1 MLDGLTS
8 KLGDVIR
15 QVSGKTHITEK
26 NIQDAVREIK
36 VALLEADVNLRVV
49 RRFVNRT
56 TEDALGAR
64 VLRDVSPGQQ
74 FTRIVYERMTALL
87 GGERADLA
95 LKGPDT
101 LSAILL
107 VGLQGSGKTTTAAKL
122 ARHLSGQ
129 GRKPLLI
136 AADRVRAA
144 AIEQLQQLGAALD
157 VPVFSGDPAGGGA
170 VATVRDGL
178 RHARATGRDIAIVDS
193 AGRLQADAA
202 LMDELRDMHKTAA
215 PQETLLVADAM
226 TGQTAVEVAGEFDR
240 QVGLSGIILSKFD
253 SDTRGGA
260 ALSIREITGKPIK
273 FVGTGESNDAL
284 EPFHPDR
291 VASRILGMGDVVTLV
306 EQAQESFDQE
316 RAERL
321 VRKMRRRTFTM
332 ADYLEQLGEL
342 RKMGSL
348 TSLVEKLPGM
358 QAAVASGAVNEK
370 GLRREEAIMLSMTPG
385 ERANPRI
392 LGPSR
397 RKRVARGSGTS
408 VSGGEPPG
416 AQVRQDVAGDEE
428 DDQEQEAA
436 AAVSGPDGRLTRN
449 CAERSSGV
457 GIRDEERGRLSV
469 KIRLKRFGTRGRP
482 FYRLI
487 VVDTR
492 AARDGRAIEEVG
504 LYHPIEREEEQQVR
518 LNEERIKSWLRRG
531 AQPSPTVRRLLNKRD
546 VHITRT

>member
-1 MLDGLTS
+1 MLEGLTG

-56 TEDALGAR
+56 TQDALGAR

-74 FTRIVYERMTALL
+74 FTRIVLERMTALF
-87 GGERADLA
+87 GGERVQLV

-107 VGLQGSGKTTTAAKL
+107 LGLQGSGKTTTAAKL
-122 ARHLSGQ
+122 ARHLSQQ
-129 GRKPLLI
+129 GRRPLLI
-136 AADRVRAA
+136 AADRVRPAA
-144 AIEQLQQLGAALD
+144 VEQLQQLGAAVQ
-157 VPVFSGDPAGGGA
+157 VPVFVGASTVGGDA
-170 VATVRDGL
+170 VTTVRDGL
-178 RHARATGRDIAIVDS
+178 RHAQQTGHDVAIVDS
-193 AGRLQADAA
+193 AGRLQVDEA
-202 LMDELRDMHKTAA
+202 LMAELRAIHDAAA

-226 TGQTAVEVAGEFDR
+226 TGQTAVDVAGEFDR
-240 QVGLSGIILSKFD
+240 RVGLSGIILSKFD

-260 ALSIREITGKPIK
+260 ALSIREVTGKPIK
-273 FVGTGESNDAL
+273 FVGTGESNEAL

-291 VASRILGMGDVVTLV
+291 MASRILGMGDVVTLV
-306 EQAQESFDQE
+306 EQAQDAFDQQ
-316 RAERL
+316 RAERM
-321 VRKMRRRTFTM
+321 VRKMKRRTFTM

-370 GLRREEAIMLSMTPG
+370 GLHREEAIMLSMTLA

-408 VSGGEPPG
+408 VSEVNRL
-416 AQVRQDVAGDEE
+416 VRKFEKMSLAMKKM
-428 DDQEQEAA
+428 
-436 AAVSGPDGRLTRN
+436 TRN
-449 CAERSSGV
+449 KK
-457 GIRDEERGRLSV
+457 L
-469 KIRLKRFGTRGRP
+469 
-482 FYRLI
+482 
-487 VVDTR
+487 
-492 AARDGRAIEEVG
+492 
-504 LYHPIEREEEQQVR
+504 QQQFM
-518 LNEERIKSWLRRG
+518 
-531 AQPSPTVRRLLNKRD
+531 AQMGN
-546 VHITRT
+546 

>member
-1 MLDGLTS
+1 MLDGLTN

-74 FTRIVYERMTALL
+74 FTRIVHERMTALL
-87 GGERADLA
+87 GGERAELA

-101 LSAILL
+101 LSVILL

-136 AADRVRAA
+136 AADRVRPA

-157 VPVFSGDPAGGGA
+157 LPVFTGDRGAGAGA

-178 RHARATGRDIAIVDS
+178 RHARGSGIVDVAIVDS
-193 AGRLQADAA
+193 AGRLQADAE
-202 LMDELRDMHKTAA
+202 LMDELREINRNAD

-291 VASRILGMGDVVTLV
+291 VASRILGMGDVVSLV
-306 EQAQESFDQE
+306 EQAQETFDHD

-408 VSGGEPPG
+408 VSEVNRLVRKFDKMSLAMKKMTKNKKLQQQFLAQMGG
-416 AQVRQDVAGDEE
+416 
-428 DDQEQEAA
+428 
-436 AAVSGPDGRLTRN
+436 
-449 CAERSSGV
+449 
-457 GIRDEERGRLSV
+457 
-469 KIRLKRFGTRGRP
+469 
-482 FYRLI
+482 
-487 VVDTR
+487 
-492 AARDGRAIEEVG
+492 
-504 LYHPIEREEEQQVR
+504 
-518 LNEERIKSWLRRG
+518 
-531 AQPSPTVRRLLNKRD
+531 
-546 VHITRT
+546 

>member
-1 MLDGLTS
+1 MLDGLTN

-74 FTRIVYERMTALL
+74 FTRIVYERLTGLL
-87 GGERADLA
+87 GGERAELA

-122 ARHLSGQ
+122 ARHLKGQ
-129 GRKPLLI
+129 GREPLLI
-136 AADRVRAA
+136 AADRVRPA
-144 AIEQLQQLGAALD
+144 AIEQLQQLGAAIG
-157 VPVFSGDPAGGGA
+157 VPVFTGTNAGPEGA
-170 VATVRDGL
+170 VAIVRDGV
-178 RHARATGRDIAIVDS
+178 RHARATGCNVAIVDS

-202 LMDELRDMHKTAA
+202 LMDELRDIHKSAE

-260 ALSIREITGKPIK
+260 ALSIRQVTGKPVK

-306 EQAQESFDQE
+306 EQAQETFDQE

-408 VSGGEPPG
+408 VSEVNRLVRKFDKMSLAMKKMTKNRKLQQQFLAQMGG
-416 AQVRQDVAGDEE
+416 
-428 DDQEQEAA
+428 
-436 AAVSGPDGRLTRN
+436 
-449 CAERSSGV
+449 
-457 GIRDEERGRLSV
+457 
-469 KIRLKRFGTRGRP
+469 
-482 FYRLI
+482 
-487 VVDTR
+487 
-492 AARDGRAIEEVG
+492 
-504 LYHPIEREEEQQVR
+504 
-518 LNEERIKSWLRRG
+518 
-531 AQPSPTVRRLLNKRD
+531 
-546 VHITRT
+546 

>member
-56 TEDALGAR
+56 TEEALGAR

-74 FTRIVYERMTALL
+74 FTRIVHERMTALL
-87 GGERADLA
+87 GGERADLV

-101 LSAILL
+101 LSVILL

-136 AADRVRAA
+136 AADRVRPA

-157 VPVFSGDPAGGGA
+157 LPVFTGDPTGGAGA

-178 RHARATGRDIAIVDS
+178 RHARGGGSADVVIVDS
-193 AGRLQADAA
+193 AGRLQADNA
-202 LMDELRDMHKTAA
+202 LMDELREINREAS

-291 VASRILGMGDVVTLV
+291 VASRILGMGDVVSLV
-306 EQAQESFDQE
+306 EQAQETFDQE

-332 ADYLEQLGEL
+332 ADYLEQLSEL

-385 ERANPRI
+385 ERSNPRI

-408 VSGGEPPG
+408 VSEVNRLVRKFEKMSLAMKKMTKNKKLQQQFLAQMGG
-416 AQVRQDVAGDEE
+416 
-428 DDQEQEAA
+428 
-436 AAVSGPDGRLTRN
+436 
-449 CAERSSGV
+449 
-457 GIRDEERGRLSV
+457 
-469 KIRLKRFGTRGRP
+469 
-482 FYRLI
+482 
-487 VVDTR
+487 
-492 AARDGRAIEEVG
+492 
-504 LYHPIEREEEQQVR
+504 
-518 LNEERIKSWLRRG
+518 
-531 AQPSPTVRRLLNKRD
+531 
-546 VHITRT
+546 

>member
-15 QVSGKTHITEK
+15 QVSGKTNITEK
-26 NIQDAVREIK
+26 NIRDAVREIK

-56 TEDALGAR
+56 TDEALGAR

-74 FTRIVYERMTALL
+74 FTRIVYERMTTLL
-87 GGERADLA
+87 GGEREGLA

-101 LSAILL
+101 LSVILL

-136 AADRVRAA
+136 AADRVRPA
-144 AIEQLQQLGAALD
+144 AIEQLQQLGSALA
-157 VPVFSGDPAGGGA
+157 VPVFTGGTAGRGGA

-178 RHARATGRDIAIVDS
+178 RHARGSGSDVAIVDS

-202 LMDELRDMHKTAA
+202 LMDELREIHKVAA
-215 PQETLLVADAM
+215 PRETLLVADAM

-273 FVGTGESNDAL
+273 FVGTGEANDAL

-306 EQAQESFDQE
+306 EQAQETFDQE

-321 VRKMRRRTFTM
+321 VRKMRRRTFSM
-332 ADYLEQLGEL
+332 ADYLDQLAEL

-370 GLRREEAIMLSMTPG
+370 GLRREEAIMLSMTPA
-385 ERANPRI
+385 ERDNPRI

-408 VSGGEPPG
+408 VSEVNRL
-416 AQVRQDVAGDEE
+416 VRKFDKMALAMKKMTKNKKMQ
-428 DDQEQEAA
+428 QQF
-436 AAVSGPDGRLTRN
+436 L
-449 CAERSSGV
+449 
-457 GIRDEERGRLSV
+457 
-469 KIRLKRFGTRGRP
+469 
-482 FYRLI
+482 
-487 VVDTR
+487 
-492 AARDGRAIEEVG
+492 ARMG
-504 LYHPIEREEEQQVR
+504 Q
-518 LNEERIKSWLRRG
+518 
-531 AQPSPTVRRLLNKRD
+531 
-546 VHITRT
+546 

>member
-74 FTRIVYERMTALL
+74 FTRIVHERMTRLL

-101 LSAILL
+101 LSVILL

-122 ARHLSGQ
+122 ARHLGGQ
-129 GRKPLLI
+129 ERKPLLI
-136 AADRVRAA
+136 AADRVRPA

-157 VPVFSGDPAGGGA
+157 MPVFTGDPGGRESA
-170 VATVRDGL
+170 LATVRAGL
-178 RHARATGRDIAIVDS
+178 RQARATGRDIAIVDS

-202 LMDELRDMHKTAA
+202 LMEELCEIHKISQ

-240 QVGLSGIILSKFD
+240 QLGLSGIILSKFD

-260 ALSIREITGKPIK
+260 ALSIREVTGRPIK

-284 EPFHPDR
+284 EPFHPER

-306 EQAQESFDQE
+306 EQAQETFDQD

-408 VSGGEPPG
+408 VSEVNRLVRKFDKMALAMKKMTKNKKLQQQFLAQMGG
-416 AQVRQDVAGDEE
+416 
-428 DDQEQEAA
+428 
-436 AAVSGPDGRLTRN
+436 
-449 CAERSSGV
+449 
-457 GIRDEERGRLSV
+457 
-469 KIRLKRFGTRGRP
+469 
-482 FYRLI
+482 
-487 VVDTR
+487 
-492 AARDGRAIEEVG
+492 
-504 LYHPIEREEEQQVR
+504 
-518 LNEERIKSWLRRG
+518 
-531 AQPSPTVRRLLNKRD
+531 
-546 VHITRT
+546 

>member
-56 TEDALGAR
+56 TEEALGAR

-74 FTRIVYERMTALL
+74 FTRIVHERMTALL
-87 GGERADLA
+87 GGERADLV

-101 LSAILL
+101 LSVILL

-136 AADRVRAA
+136 AADRVRPA

-157 VPVFSGDPAGGGA
+157 LPVFTGDPTGGAGA

-178 RHARATGRDIAIVDS
+178 RHARGAGSADVVIVDS
-193 AGRLQADAA
+193 AGRLQADNA
-202 LMDELRDMHKTAA
+202 LMDELREINREAN

-291 VASRILGMGDVVTLV
+291 VASRILGMGDVVSLV
-306 EQAQESFDQE
+306 EQAQETFDQE

-332 ADYLEQLGEL
+332 ADYLEQLSEL

-385 ERANPRI
+385 ERSNPRI

-408 VSGGEPPG
+408 VSEVNRLVRKFEKMSLAMKKMTKNKKLQQQFLAQMGG
-416 AQVRQDVAGDEE
+416 
-428 DDQEQEAA
+428 
-436 AAVSGPDGRLTRN
+436 
-449 CAERSSGV
+449 
-457 GIRDEERGRLSV
+457 
-469 KIRLKRFGTRGRP
+469 
-482 FYRLI
+482 
-487 VVDTR
+487 
-492 AARDGRAIEEVG
+492 
-504 LYHPIEREEEQQVR
+504 
-518 LNEERIKSWLRRG
+518 
-531 AQPSPTVRRLLNKRD
+531 
-546 VHITRT
+546 

>member
-1 MLDGLTS
+1 MLEGLTS

-56 TEDALGAR
+56 TEDALGAS

-74 FTRIVYERMTALL
+74 FTKIVLERMTALL
-87 GGERADLA
+87 GGERAQLA

-101 LSAILL
+101 LSTILL
-107 VGLQGSGKTTTAAKL
+107 LGLQGSGKTTTAAKL
-122 ARHLSGQ
+122 ARHLSQQ

-136 AADRVRAA
+136 AADRVRPAA
-144 AIEQLQQLGAALD
+144 VEQLQQLGATLE
-157 VPVFSGDPAGGGA
+157 VPVFAGASTVGGDA

-178 RHARATGRDIAIVDS
+178 RHARRAGHDVAIVDS
-193 AGRLQADAA
+193 AGRLQADEA
-202 LMDELRDMHKTAA
+202 LMDELRAIHGASA

-260 ALSIREITGKPIK
+260 ALSIREVTGKPIK

-291 VASRILGMGDVVTLV
+291 MASRILGMGDVVTLV
-306 EQAQESFDQE
+306 EQAQEAFDQQ
-316 RAERL
+316 RAERM
-321 VRKMRRRTFTM
+321 VRKMRRRAFTM

-358 QAAVASGAVNEK
+358 QEAVASGAVNEK
-370 GLRREEAIMLSMTPG
+370 DLRREEAIMLSMTPG

-397 RKRVARGSGTS
+397 RKRVARGSGSS
-408 VSGGEPPG
+408 VSEVNRL
-416 AQVRQDVAGDEE
+416 VRKFEKMSLAMKKM
-428 DDQEQEAA
+428 
-436 AAVSGPDGRLTRN
+436 TRN
-449 CAERSSGV
+449 KKLQRQFV
-457 GIRDEERGRLSV
+457 
-469 KIRLKRFGTRGRP
+469 
-482 FYRLI
+482 
-487 VVDTR
+487 
-492 AARDGRAIEEVG
+492 
-504 LYHPIEREEEQQVR
+504 
-518 LNEERIKSWLRRG
+518 
-531 AQPSPTVRRLLNKRD
+531 AQMGN
-546 VHITRT
+546 

>member
-74 FTRIVYERMTALL
+74 FTRIVHERMTRLL

-101 LSAILL
+101 LSVILL

-122 ARHLSGQ
+122 ARHLGGQ
-129 GRKPLLI
+129 ERKPLLI
-136 AADRVRAA
+136 AADRVRPA

-157 VPVFSGDPAGGGA
+157 MPVFTGDPGGREGA
-170 VATVRDGL
+170 LATVRAGL
-178 RHARATGRDIAIVDS
+178 RQARATGRDIAIVDS

-202 LMDELRDMHKTAA
+202 LMEELREIHKISQ

-260 ALSIREITGKPIK
+260 ALSIREVTGRPIK

-284 EPFHPDR
+284 EPFHPER

-306 EQAQESFDQE
+306 EQAQETFDQD

-408 VSGGEPPG
+408 VSEVNRLVRKFDKMALAMKKMTKNKKLQQRFLAQMGG
-416 AQVRQDVAGDEE
+416 
-428 DDQEQEAA
+428 
-436 AAVSGPDGRLTRN
+436 
-449 CAERSSGV
+449 
-457 GIRDEERGRLSV
+457 
-469 KIRLKRFGTRGRP
+469 
-482 FYRLI
+482 
-487 VVDTR
+487 
-492 AARDGRAIEEVG
+492 
-504 LYHPIEREEEQQVR
+504 
-518 LNEERIKSWLRRG
+518 
-531 AQPSPTVRRLLNKRD
+531 
-546 VHITRT
+546 

>member
-1 MLDGLTS
+1 MLNGLSS

-49 RRFVNRT
+49 RRFVNHT

-87 GGERADLA
+87 GGERTDLA

-101 LSAILL
+101 LSVILL

-122 ARHLSGQ
+122 ARYLSGQ

-136 AADRVRAA
+136 AADRVRPA

-157 VPVFSGDPAGGGA
+157 VPVFTGDHAGRADA

-178 RHARATGRDIAIVDS
+178 RHARGAGSDIAIVDS

-202 LMDELRDMHKTAA
+202 LMDELRDIHKIAE

-240 QVGLSGIILSKFD
+240 QVGLSGVILSKFD

-260 ALSIREITGKPIK
+260 ALSIREVTGKPIK
-273 FVGTGESNDAL
+273 FIGTGESNDAL
-284 EPFHPDR
+284 EPFYPDR

-306 EQAQESFDQE
+306 EQAQDTFDQQS
-316 RAERL
+316 AERL
-321 VRKMRRRTFTM
+321 VRKMRRRTYTM

-370 GLRREEAIMLSMTPG
+370 GLRREEAIMLSMTPA

-408 VSGGEPPG
+408 ISEVSRLMRKFDKMSLAMKKMTKNKKLQQQFL
-416 AQVRQDVAGDEE
+416 AQMG
-428 DDQEQEAA
+428 
-436 AAVSGPDGRLTRN
+436 S
-449 CAERSSGV
+449 
-457 GIRDEERGRLSV
+457 
-469 KIRLKRFGTRGRP
+469 
-482 FYRLI
+482 
-487 VVDTR
+487 
-492 AARDGRAIEEVG
+492 
-504 LYHPIEREEEQQVR
+504 
-518 LNEERIKSWLRRG
+518 
-531 AQPSPTVRRLLNKRD
+531 
-546 VHITRT
+546 

>member
-15 QVSGKTHITEK
+15 HVSGKTNITEK
-26 NIQDAVREIK
+26 NIRDAVREIK

-56 TEDALGAR
+56 TDEALGAR

-87 GGERADLA
+87 GGEREGLA

-101 LSAILL
+101 LSVILL

-136 AADRVRAA
+136 AADRVRPA
-144 AIEQLQQLGAALD
+144 AIEQLQQLGAALA
-157 VPVFSGDPAGGGA
+157 VPVFAGDTAGRGGA

-178 RHARATGRDIAIVDS
+178 RHARGSGSDVAIVDS

-202 LMDELRDMHKTAA
+202 LMDELREIHKVAA
-215 PQETLLVADAM
+215 PRETLLVADAM

-260 ALSIREITGKPIK
+260 ALSIREITGKPVK

-306 EQAQESFDQE
+306 EQAQETFDQE

-321 VRKMRRRTFTM
+321 VRKMRRRTFSM
-332 ADYLEQLGEL
+332 ADYLDQLAEL

-370 GLRREEAIMLSMTPG
+370 GLRREEAIMLSMTPA
-385 ERANPRI
+385 ERDNPRI

-408 VSGGEPPG
+408 VSEVNRL
-416 AQVRQDVAGDEE
+416 VRKFDKMALAMKKMTKNKKMQ
-428 DDQEQEAA
+428 QQF
-436 AAVSGPDGRLTRN
+436 L
-449 CAERSSGV
+449 
-457 GIRDEERGRLSV
+457 
-469 KIRLKRFGTRGRP
+469 
-482 FYRLI
+482 
-487 VVDTR
+487 
-492 AARDGRAIEEVG
+492 ARMG
-504 LYHPIEREEEQQVR
+504 Q
-518 LNEERIKSWLRRG
+518 
-531 AQPSPTVRRLLNKRD
+531 
-546 VHITRT
+546 

>member
-56 TEDALGAR
+56 TEEALGAR

-74 FTRIVYERMTALL
+74 FTRIVYERLTALL

-101 LSAILL
+101 LSVILL

-122 ARHLSGQ
+122 ARHLSAH

-136 AADRVRAA
+136 AADRVRPA
-144 AIEQLQQLGAALD
+144 AIEQLQQLGAALGL
-157 VPVFSGDPAGGGA
+157 PVFTGDPAGRAGA

-178 RHARATGRDIAIVDS
+178 RHARGGGGGRGIDVAIVDS
-193 AGRLQADAA
+193 AGRLQADDA
-202 LMDELRDMHKTAA
+202 LMDELREINREAD

-306 EQAQESFDQE
+306 EQAQETFDQE

-408 VSGGEPPG
+408 VSEVNRLVRKFDKMSLAMKKMTKNKKLQQQFLAQMGG
-416 AQVRQDVAGDEE
+416 
-428 DDQEQEAA
+428 
-436 AAVSGPDGRLTRN
+436 
-449 CAERSSGV
+449 
-457 GIRDEERGRLSV
+457 
-469 KIRLKRFGTRGRP
+469 
-482 FYRLI
+482 
-487 VVDTR
+487 
-492 AARDGRAIEEVG
+492 
-504 LYHPIEREEEQQVR
+504 
-518 LNEERIKSWLRRG
+518 
-531 AQPSPTVRRLLNKRD
+531 
-546 VHITRT
+546 

>member
-56 TEDALGAR
+56 TEEALGAR

-74 FTRIVYERMTALL
+74 FTRIVHERMTALL
-87 GGERADLA
+87 GGERADLV

-101 LSAILL
+101 LSVILL

-136 AADRVRAA
+136 AADRVRPA
-144 AIEQLQQLGAALD
+144 AIEQLQQLGAALEL
-157 VPVFSGDPAGGGA
+157 PVFTGDPTAGAGA

-178 RHARATGRDIAIVDS
+178 RHARGGGSADVVIVDS
-193 AGRLQADAA
+193 AGRLQADNA
-202 LMDELRDMHKTAA
+202 LMDELREINREAN

-291 VASRILGMGDVVTLV
+291 VASRILGMGDVVSLV
-306 EQAQESFDQE
+306 EQAQETFDQE

-332 ADYLEQLGEL
+332 ADYLEQLSEL

-385 ERANPRI
+385 ERSNPRI

-408 VSGGEPPG
+408 VSEVNRLVRKFEKMSLAMKKMTKNKKLQQQFLAQMGG
-416 AQVRQDVAGDEE
+416 
-428 DDQEQEAA
+428 
-436 AAVSGPDGRLTRN
+436 
-449 CAERSSGV
+449 
-457 GIRDEERGRLSV
+457 
-469 KIRLKRFGTRGRP
+469 
-482 FYRLI
+482 
-487 VVDTR
+487 
-492 AARDGRAIEEVG
+492 
-504 LYHPIEREEEQQVR
+504 
-518 LNEERIKSWLRRG
+518 
-531 AQPSPTVRRLLNKRD
+531 
-546 VHITRT
+546 

>member
-56 TEDALGAR
+56 TEEALGAR
-64 VLRDVSPGQQ
+64 VLRDISPGQQ
-74 FTRIVYERMTALL
+74 FTRIVHERMTALL
-87 GGERADLA
+87 GGERADLT

-101 LSAILL
+101 LSVILL

-129 GRKPLLI
+129 GRKPMLI
-136 AADRVRAA
+136 AADRVRPA

-157 VPVFSGDPAGGGA
+157 LPVFTGDPTGGTGA

-178 RHARATGRDIAIVDS
+178 RHARGGGNADVVIVDS
-193 AGRLQADAA
+193 AGRLQADDA
-202 LMDELRDMHKTAA
+202 LMDELREINREAN

-260 ALSIREITGKPIK
+260 ALSVREITGKPIK

-291 VASRILGMGDVVTLV
+291 VASRILGMGDVVSLV
-306 EQAQESFDQE
+306 EQAQETFDQE

-358 QAAVASGAVNEK
+358 QTAVASGAVNEK

-385 ERANPRI
+385 ERSNPRI

-408 VSGGEPPG
+408 VSEVNRLVRKFEKMSLAMKKMTKNKKLQQQFLAQMGG
-416 AQVRQDVAGDEE
+416 
-428 DDQEQEAA
+428 
-436 AAVSGPDGRLTRN
+436 
-449 CAERSSGV
+449 
-457 GIRDEERGRLSV
+457 
-469 KIRLKRFGTRGRP
+469 
-482 FYRLI
+482 
-487 VVDTR
+487 
-492 AARDGRAIEEVG
+492 
-504 LYHPIEREEEQQVR
+504 
-518 LNEERIKSWLRRG
+518 
-531 AQPSPTVRRLLNKRD
+531 
-546 VHITRT
+546 

>member
-8 KLGDVIR
+8 KLGDVVR
-15 QVSGKTHITEK
+15 QVSGKTNITEK
-26 NIQDAVREIK
+26 NIRDAVREIK

-56 TEDALGAR
+56 TDEALGAR

-87 GGERADLA
+87 GGEREGLA

-101 LSAILL
+101 LSVILL

-122 ARHLSGQ
+122 ARHLGGQ

-136 AADRVRAA
+136 AADRVRPA
-144 AIEQLQQLGAALD
+144 AIEQLQQLGAALA
-157 VPVFSGDPAGGGA
+157 VPVFTGDGAGRGGA

-178 RHARATGRDIAIVDS
+178 RHARGSGSDIAIVDS

-202 LMDELRDMHKTAA
+202 LMDELREIHKMAA
-215 PQETLLVADAM
+215 PEETLLVADAM

-306 EQAQESFDQE
+306 EQAQETFDQE

-321 VRKMRRRTFTM
+321 VRKMRRRTFSM
-332 ADYLEQLGEL
+332 ADYLDQLAEL

-370 GLRREEAIMLSMTPG
+370 GLRREEAIMLSMTPA
-385 ERANPRI
+385 ERDNPRI

-408 VSGGEPPG
+408 VSEVNRL
-416 AQVRQDVAGDEE
+416 VRKFDKMALAMKKMTKNKKMQ
-428 DDQEQEAA
+428 QQF
-436 AAVSGPDGRLTRN
+436 L
-449 CAERSSGV
+449 
-457 GIRDEERGRLSV
+457 
-469 KIRLKRFGTRGRP
+469 
-482 FYRLI
+482 
-487 VVDTR
+487 
-492 AARDGRAIEEVG
+492 ARMG
-504 LYHPIEREEEQQVR
+504 
-518 LNEERIKSWLRRG
+518 S
-531 AQPSPTVRRLLNKRD
+531 
-546 VHITRT
+546 